1 MNLLVRDGL
10 LVTPEYLLRA
20 DILIEDGVIKEIG
33 RSLRPPAGFEVLDAS
48 GMLVLPGVVDEH
60 VHMRE
65 PGLTYKDDFEHGS
78 KAAAAGGVTT
88 VVEMPNTLPPVDSG
102 ERLLEK
108 AGLLEPKAYVD
119 YALYGVVHD
128 GSVDKVKEM
137 LEAGAVG
144 FKVFLGPTTGNIPPP
159 KLSSLVKLMELSEQH
174 GFTVAFHAET
184 HDIVEFF
191 TERYKSQG
199 SSPRLH
205 ELARPPLAE
214 AHAIR
219 TIGSIQEMVGGRS
232 LIVHV
237 SSRQALQAVSE
248 FKNRGVQMYAETCP
262 HYLVL
267 SSDDYDK
274 YGTLIKVN
282 PPIRGREH
290 AEELV
295 RALNTGLIDT
305 VGSDHAPHSPEEK
318 KAGVWEAAS
327 GMPGVQT
334 LLPLMIDLA
343 LRGIVDLRRIPL
355 LMARNPARL
364 FKLWPWKGEIAP
376 GSSGDLVV
384 VDPRAEHVIREEDL
398 YYKHKTIPFIGWR
411 LKGRVK
417 YTILRGNIV
426 ARDGVVEGRP
436 LGSWIKPVDNM
447 ASKRF

>member
-1 MNLLVRDGL
+1 
-10 LVTPEYLLRA
+10 
-20 DILIEDGVIKEIG
+20 
-33 RSLRPPAGFEVLDAS
+33 
-48 GMLVLPGVVDEH
+48 
-60 VHMRE
+60 
-65 PGLTYKDDFEHGS
+65 
-78 KAAAAGGVTT
+78 
-88 VVEMPNTLPPVDSG
+88 
-102 ERLLEK
+102 
-108 AGLLEPKAYVD
+108 
-119 YALYGVVHD
+119 
-128 GSVDKVKEM
+128 
-137 LEAGAVG
+137 
-144 FKVFLGPTTGNIPPP
+144 
-159 KLSSLVKLMELSEQH
+159 
-174 GFTVAFHAET
+174 
-184 HDIVEFF
+184 
-191 TERYKSQG
+191 
-199 SSPRLH
+199 
-205 ELARPPLAE
+205 
-214 AHAIR
+214 
-219 TIGSIQEMVGGRS
+219 
-232 LIVHV
+232 
-237 SSRQALQAVSE
+237 
-248 FKNRGVQMYAETCP
+248 MYAETCP

-274 YGTLIKVN
+274 YGALIKVN

-318 KAGVWEAAS
+318 KAGVWDAAS

-398 YYKHKTIPFIGWR
+398 YYKHKTTPFIGWR